1 MPSGMENPSGILSRS
16 RARAVPGGAPPSED
30 EDSADERSH
39 DSMIRVGADY
49 QAVIPDCKP
58 ESPARYS
65 NKELKGML
73 VWAPNHC
80 VSDAKLDKYIA
91 MAKDKHGYN
100 IEQALGMLLWHKHDV
115 DKSLADLANFTP
127 FPDEWTVE
135 DKVLFEQAFSF
146 HGKSFARIQQMLPD
160 KLIPSLVKYYYSW
173 KKTRSR
179 TSVMDRQARRL
190 LGRKDREDS
199 NDETDDPH
207 PTLDGDMEAVDPKK
221 EPPYPRPCTRKEPQ
235 YRHHLPPRHRR
246 RPPRGMHLSREAVA
260 GVTSNPELGAAGLRQ
275 LDCQLVSLKRQV
287 QRIKQIN
294 SGLKQALEGG
304 VEGLRPPE
312 GTGKFS
318 SRWTTDE
325 QLLVVQALRRYGR
338 DFPAVAGVLGNK
350 TPAQVRSFVGGTRRR
365 LGLTRLLRELPG
377 GDRDEPP
384 AGPPPQGQ
392 RRQQQQEEEEEEEEV
407 QITGVSRPAPPPPP
421 SPSRPPQPP
430 PPLLRPA
437 PPPPP
442 GLPLG
447 RAPPP
452 LLRPGHAPAARPRP
466 PAAGH
471 APPR

>member
-1 MPSGMENPSGILSRS
+1 MPSVMENPSGILSRS
-16 RARAVPGGAPPSED
+16 RSRAVPGGAPPSED

-73 VWAPNHC
+73 VWAPSHC

-115 DKSLADLANFTP
+115 EKSLADLANFTP

-207 PTLDGDMEAVDPKK
+207 PTLDGDMEAADPKK
-221 EPPYPRPCTRKEPQ
+221 EPPYPKPCTRKEAQ

-384 AGPPPQGQ
+384 AGPPLEGQ
-392 RRQQQQEEEEEEEEV
+392 RQQEEEEEEEEEA
-407 QITGVSRPAPPPPP
+407 VSHSMATPPSPYLAPPIRILAPPTRAQAPPP
-421 SPSRPPQPP
+421 S
-430 PPLLRPA
+430 
-437 PPPPP
+437 
-442 GLPLG
+442 
-447 RAPPP
+447 
-452 LLRPGHAPAARPRP
+452 
-466 PAAGH
+466 
-471 APPR
+471 

>member
-1 MPSGMENPSGILSRS
+1 MPSVMEKPSGILSRS
-16 RARAVPGGAPPSED
+16 RAKSVAAGGGPPASED
-30 EDSADERSH
+30 EGSEDEHAH

-115 DKSLADLANFTP
+115 EKSLADLANFTP

-179 TSVMDRQARRL
+179 TSLMDRQARRL
-190 LGRKDREDS
+190 LGRKDRDDS
-199 NDETDDPH
+199 NDETDEQRPV
-207 PTLDGDMEAVDPKK
+207 TEGETETMDPKK
-221 EPPYPRPCTRKEPQ
+221 EPFYPKTAQ
-235 YRHHLPPRHRR
+235 YRHHPPARHRR
-246 RPPRGMHLSREAVA
+246 RPPRGMHLSREDVA
-260 GVTSNPELGAAGLRQ
+260 GVTANPDLGALALRQ

-312 GTGKFS
+312 GNSKFS

-350 TPAQVRSFVGGTRRR
+350 TVAQVRSFVLGARRR
-365 LGLTRLLRELPG
+365 LGLERLLRERDPPG
-377 GDRDEPP
+377 APP
-384 AGPPPQGQ
+384 GPG
-392 RRQQQQEEEEEEEEV
+392 QQQEV
-407 QITGVSRPAPPPPP
+407 QLSGVSRPAPPPASPAPPPAPAPPPPP

-430 PPLLRPA
+430 PLLRPA
-437 PPPPP
+437 PPNAPVLPRPPP
-442 GLPLG
+442 PLQQG

-452 LLRPGHAPAARPRP
+452 LIRPGPAPAARPRP